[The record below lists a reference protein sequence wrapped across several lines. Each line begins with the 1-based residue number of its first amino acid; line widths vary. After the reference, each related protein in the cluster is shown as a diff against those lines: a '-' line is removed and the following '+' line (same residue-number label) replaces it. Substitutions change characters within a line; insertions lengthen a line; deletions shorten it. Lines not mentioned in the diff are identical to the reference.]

1 MAEQSRDRDGPVL
14 AAKSLDV
21 ALAGL
26 PVLKTVDLEVFGG
39 EICALIGPNGAGKTT
54 FMRAAC
60 GLVRPAAGTVSV
72 LGKDPVRSSKARAR
86 IGLVPQEI
94 ALYDHLSVRENLFV
108 LGRLSGLSRADLA
121 SRVPEALERA
131 QLTGH
136 QHTRVARLSGG
147 YQRRTNI
154 ACALLH
160 QPALLVLDEPTVAVD
175 QAALDGVL
183 ALIADLRDD
192 GMAIL
197 LSTHELDRAE
207 RLADRVAILVDGQL
221 RAVGRPHDLVSEHYD
236 GGHEIMLRLGTR
248 PAPDVSVHL
257 QRVGLSEAESGLIW
271 RGFVDLTAG
280 GIEAEL
286 KALEIDEIR
295 VRKPGLDT
303 LYAALCDRKSP
314 P

>member
-1 MAEQSRDRDGPVL
+1 MLSAR
-14 AAKSLDV
+14 SLDV

-26 PVLKTVDLEVFGG
+26 PVLKAVDLDVMPG

-54 FMRAAC
+54 LMRAAC
-60 GLVRPAAGTVSV
+60 GLVRPTAGTISV
-72 LGKDPVRSSKARAR
+72 LGQNPARSSRTRAR

-108 LGRLSGLSRADLA
+108 LGRLSGLSRKELA
-121 SRVPEALERA
+121 PRVAEALQRA
-131 QLTGH
+131 RLTDR
-136 QHTRVARLSGG
+136 QDTRVARLSGG

-183 ALIADLRDD
+183 QLIAGLRDD

-197 LSTHELDRAE
+197 ISTHELDRAE
-207 RLADRVAILVDGQL
+207 GLADRVAILIDGRV
-221 RAVGRPHDLVSEHYD
+221 RAFGQPHALIAERYD
-236 GGHEIMLRLGTR
+236 GGREIMVRLGKT
-248 PAPDVSVHL
+248 PTPDVLVHL
-257 QRVGLSEAESGLIW
+257 ERVGLSTTTASTTIWHGL
-271 RGFVDLTAG
+271 VDITASQ
-280 GIEAEL
+280 IEAGL
-286 KALEIDEIR
+286 AALEGDDAIEEIR

-303 LYAALCDRKSP
+303 LYAALCEPEGSA
-314 P
+314 

>member
-1 MAEQSRDRDGPVL
+1 MLSAR
-14 AAKSLDV
+14 SLDV

-26 PVLKTVDLEVFGG
+26 PVLKAVNLEVFGG

-60 GLVRPAAGTVSV
+60 GLVRPAAGTVTV
-72 LGKDPVRSSKARAR
+72 LGKDPARSSWARAQ

-136 QHTRVARLSGG
+136 QHMRVARLSGG

-183 ALIADLRDD
+183 ALIAGLRDD

-221 RAVGRPHDLVSEHYD
+221 RAVGRPRELVSEHYD
-236 GGHEIMLRLGTR
+236 GGHETIVRVGTR
-248 PAPDVSVHL
+248 PTPEMSVSL

-271 RGFVDLTAG
+271 RGFVDLTADD
-280 GIEAEL
+280 IDAEL

-303 LYAALCDRKSP
+303 LYAALCGRESP

>member
-1 MAEQSRDRDGPVL
+1 MLSAR
-14 AAKSLDV
+14 SLDV

-26 PVLKTVDLEVFGG
+26 PVLKAVDLDVMPG

-54 FMRAAC
+54 LMRAAC
-60 GLVRPAAGTVSV
+60 GLVRPTAGTISV
-72 LGKDPVRSSKARAR
+72 LGQNPARSSRTRAR

-108 LGRLSGLSRADLA
+108 LGRLSGLSRKELA
-121 SRVPEALERA
+121 PRVAEALERA
-131 QLTGH
+131 RLTDR
-136 QHTRVARLSGG
+136 QDTRVARLSGG

-183 ALIADLRDD
+183 QLIAGLRDD

-197 LSTHELDRAE
+197 ISTHELDRAE
-207 RLADRVAILVDGQL
+207 GLADRVAILIDGQV
-221 RAVGRPHDLVSEHYD
+221 RAFGQPHALITERYD
-236 GGHEIMLRLGTR
+236 SSREIMVRLGKT
-248 PAPDVSVHL
+248 PTPDVLVHL
-257 QRVGLSEAESGLIW
+257 ERVGLSTTTASATIW
-271 RGFVDLTAG
+271 RGLVDSTASEV
-280 GIEAEL
+280 EAGL
-286 KALEIDEIR
+286 AALEGDDAIEEIR

-303 LYAALCDRKSP
+303 LYAALCEPEGSA
-314 P
+314 